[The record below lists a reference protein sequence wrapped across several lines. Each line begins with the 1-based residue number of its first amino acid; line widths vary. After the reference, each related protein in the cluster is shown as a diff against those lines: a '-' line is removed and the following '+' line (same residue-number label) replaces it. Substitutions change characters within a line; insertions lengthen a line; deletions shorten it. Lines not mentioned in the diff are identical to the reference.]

1 MEAYVFLLRAEL
13 AGVALTE
20 VTATK
25 SLFSG
30 LLESRNDTSVRYRM
44 RNISAVVNEMGGSA
58 LSIYPPAENVGV
70 NVRRQI
76 RALLNENKGFQALLE
91 AATNGPENAPANSN
105 SRSDLVNKL
114 NALRIYVSELER
126 EVIGLRRDVGVGHN
140 NPPELLANDEL
151 QQSEFEQARL
161 DIQTIEEEVGKD
173 APNTD
178 AVNRHLNSLM
188 KIGLKVALWIGER
201 ATKFTDASLTILA
214 PIAVAK
220 ATGLTP
226 VLFDAIAAASRYFT
240 N

>member
-114 NALRIYVSELER
+114 NALRIYVS
-126 EVIGLRRDVGVGHN
+126 
-140 NPPELLANDEL
+140 
-151 QQSEFEQARL
+151 
-161 DIQTIEEEVGKD
+161 
-173 APNTD
+173 
-178 AVNRHLNSLM
+178 
-188 KIGLKVALWIGER
+188 
-201 ATKFTDASLTILA
+201 
-214 PIAVAK
+214 
-220 ATGLTP
+220 
-226 VLFDAIAAASRYFT
+226 
-240 N
+240 